1 VALVIILKSQREID
15 RMRVACGI
23 VSEVLEGLRALVVP
37 GATSYDLER
46 YASAEALRRNARCAF
61 RGYHKYPSSL
71 CCSPNDQVVHGLPN
85 KDLLKSGDII
95 SLDFGVVYD
104 DFYGDAAI
112 TVPVGTVSDS
122 ASRLITATE
131 ESLYAAIE
139 KAVPG
144 NRLGD
149 ISSAVQEYVECRG
162 YSVVRDFVGHGIGR
176 SLHEDPQIPN
186 YGFSGKG
193 VKLKPGMVL
202 AIEPMINEKS
212 HEVRVLNDNWTV
224 VTCDGGLS
232 AHFEHTV
239 AITENGPEI
248 LTQIR

>member
-1 VALVIILKSQREID
+1 MIILKSFREIE
-15 RMRVACGI
+15 RMRVACLI
-23 VSEVLEGLRALVVP
+23 VAEILEGLRPLVCP
-37 GATSYDLER
+37 GTTTLELDR
-46 YASAEALRRNARCAF
+46 YSAAEADKRNAKCAF
-61 RGYHKYPSSL
+61 FGYHKYPNSL

-85 KDLLKSGDII
+85 KTPLKSGDIL

-104 DFYGDAAI
+104 GFYGDAAVTI
-112 TVPVGTVSDS
+112 PVGDVSES
-122 ASRLITATE
+122 ARRLIDVTE
-131 ESLYAAIE
+131 QSLYASIAE
-139 KAVPG
+139 AVPG

-149 ISSAVQEYVECRG
+149 VSYAVQRYVESKG

-176 SLHEDPQIPN
+176 NLHEDPQIPN
-186 YGFSGKG
+186 YGFPGKG

-212 HEVRVLNDNWTV
+212 HEVKVLADNWTV
-224 VTCDGGLS
+224 ATCDGGLS

-248 LTQIR
+248 LTRL